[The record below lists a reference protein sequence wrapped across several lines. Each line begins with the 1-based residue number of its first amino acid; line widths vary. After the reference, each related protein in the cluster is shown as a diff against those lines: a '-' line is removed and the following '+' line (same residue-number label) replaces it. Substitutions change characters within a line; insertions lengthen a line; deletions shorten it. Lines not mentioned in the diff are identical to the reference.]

1 MDAKDME
8 FPSVRRVILARFA
21 VAAGALGAGLIGS
34 RAARAARASWRPARH
49 PQDDWLERI
58 PGVHRIVFDTT
69 TPDEMRAALRYA
81 QNYYLANQNAYG
93 LKDGDLAV
101 VIIARHTSTP
111 FGYNDSIWAKYGK
124 QLSELMEFT
133 DPKTKQP
140 PTVNLLATAG
150 DGSTEAGRM
159 ADLIKRGAQFAV
171 CETATRELA
180 GMIGKATGVDAE
192 AVVKEISANLTGNA
206 RMVPAGIV
214 AVNRAQE
221 RGFTFA

>member
-1 MDAKDME
+1 M
-8 FPSVRRVILARFA
+8 ILARFA
-21 VAAGALGAGLIGS
+21 EGAGILGAGLIGS
-34 RAARAARASWRPARH
+34 RAARSARASWRPARH
-49 PQDDWLERI
+49 TQDDWLERI
-58 PGVHRIVFDTT
+58 PGEHRIVFDTT

-93 LKDGDLAV
+93 LKNSDLAV
-101 VIIARHTSTP
+101 VIIARHSSTP
-111 FGYNDSIWAKYGK
+111 FGYNDAIWAKYGK
-124 QLSELMEFT
+124 QLSEVMEFT

-150 DGSTEAGRM
+150 DSSTEAGRM

-180 GMIGKATGVDAE
+180 GTIGKAAGADAE
-192 AVVKEISANLTGNA
+192 AVVKEIAANLVGNA

-214 AVNRAQE
+214 AVNRTQE
-221 RGFTFA
+221 RGYTLA